1 MFSKVP
7 NSWWIRW
14 RTPGSAP
21 PPRWR
26 NPPGCYPRLTSARS
40 RWAWGVLTE
49 MWASWQNWLVR
60 RWYLMSTC
68 RLVVLIVADKRIFS
82 DSRVR
87 NLSQQKYLNI
97 KTDPFPTIYDSNMLI
112 NFIPQVNTGLCLT
125 QKETIKSS
133 SRPINCWHLGQ
144 MWSNFPH
151 NWPVSQPLYF
161 HDHLFRLGGRG
172 RRELAGRRHEW
183 RCRGDARIIII
194 TIINIIIIIIITL
207 SRMRGSAARL
217 GAWRPRLAPSVRCRS
232 PWGWRLRPGWPP
244 HPCGLQWSLS
254 ASLAKDIRS
263 YYIRSWRQ
271 ITCTIR

>member
-14 RTPGSAP
+14 RTPGSAL

-49 MWASWQNWLVR
+49 MWASWQNDLSEGGA
-60 RWYLMSTC
+60 YLMSTC
-68 RLVVLIVADKRIFS
+68 LLVVLIVADKRIFS

-183 RCRGDARIIII
+183 RCRGHAG
-194 TIINIIIIIIITL
+194 IIIIIIIIIIIYYCQ
-207 SRMRGSAARL
+207 AQARL
-217 GAWRPRLAPSVRCRS
+217 RHSGTLRLTQAQWLRLSDRVTGTQS
-232 PWGWRLRPGWPP
+232 LGW
-244 HPCGLQWSLS
+244 H
-254 ASLAKDIRS
+254 
-263 YYIRSWRQ
+263 
-271 ITCTIR
+271 